1 MMTSKTLQKKK
12 KNQKESLLFADRV
25 IAQIQ
30 EQNKAELTTMQ
41 DAFELMGWSDLTDE
55 IKFTIYGDVKFMVLE
70 LQGLFSSCDEY
81 VKRRRDS
88 IHFWVSSFQD
98 GICDEKTVIENLRI
112 K

>member
-1 MMTSKTLQKKK
+1 MMTSKTLQSH
-12 KNQKESLLFADRV
+12 KNNQQESLLFADRV

-30 EQNKAELTTMQ
+30 EQTRAELATMQ
-41 DAFELMGWSDLTDE
+41 DAFELLGWQELTDE
-55 IKFTIYGDVKFMVLE
+55 IKVAIYEDVKFMVME

-88 IHFWVSSFQD
+88 VHFWVSSFLD
-98 GICDEKTVIENLRI
+98 GICDEKMVIENLQI